1 MTAPAFRALDD
12 VEYGR
17 VDQLSPRVRRVIA
30 ENPSKFT
37 YRGTGT
43 YILGHGD
50 VVVVDPGPRLD
61 SHRDALRT
69 ALAGERVRAIL
80 ITHCH
85 SDHSPLAEWL
95 RADTGAPTY
104 AYGPHPQPDPMWER
118 LAFDDSPADA
128 SGAGDASKDPVE
140 MEESIDFA
148 FSPDV
153 AVADG
158 EVIDGA
164 GLTITAVHTPGHTSN
179 HVCWAMAEERALFT
193 GDHVMGWSTTVV
205 SPPDG
210 DMAAYIDSLRRVVE
224 RADAVLWPTHGPPR
238 DDAVEYVAALVDH
251 RLERERGV
259 LDAVVGG
266 RSTIRD
272 IVALLYADVRVELHK
287 AAGMSVWSHLLKLV
301 GEGRVAVEGGGP
313 PALAARY
320 VA

>member
-1 MTAPAFRALDD
+1 
-12 VEYGR
+12 
-17 VDQLSPRVRRVIA
+17 
-30 ENPSKFT
+30 
-37 YRGTGT
+37 
-43 YILGHGD
+43 
-50 VVVVDPGPRLD
+50 VVVDPGPRLD

-104 AYGPHPQPDPMWER
+104 AYGPHPQPDPIWEQ
-118 LAFDDSPADA
+118 LSLDDSPADA
-128 SGAGDASKDPVE
+128 TGADDGSKDPVQ
-140 MEESIDFA
+140 MEESIDFS
-148 FSPDV
+148 FTPDI

-158 EVIDGA
+158 DVIDVA

-179 HVCWAMAEERALFT
+179 HTCWAVAGERALFT

-210 DMAAYIDSLRRVVE
+210 DMAAYIESLRRVVE

-238 DDAVEYVAALVDH
+238 DDAVEYVSALVDH

-266 RSTIRD
+266 RSTIRE
-272 IVALLYADVRVELHK
+272 IVALLYVDVRPELHK

-301 GEGRVAVEGGGP
+301 GEGRVTVEDGGP